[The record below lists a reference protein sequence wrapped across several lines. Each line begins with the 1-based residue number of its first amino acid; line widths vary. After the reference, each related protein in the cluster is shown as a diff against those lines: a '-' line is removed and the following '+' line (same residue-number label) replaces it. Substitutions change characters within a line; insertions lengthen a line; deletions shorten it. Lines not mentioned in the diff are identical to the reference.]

1 MVDRVTRGSDAER
14 QTVSEDTEIRP
25 VAVKPREGYR
35 VWLRYSDGE
44 EGEVD
49 LSHLVGKGVFK
60 VWDDAAYFRRVHLTD
75 YDAIAWDD
83 DLELCPDALYLEL
96 TGKSLAELMPMSVN
110 LLENA

>member
-1 MVDRVTRGSDAER
+1 MADHVVRRSKAEQ
-14 QTVSEDTEIRP
+14 QTVSDNAEIRP
-25 VAVKPREGYR
+25 VAVEPREVYR
-35 VWLRYSDGE
+35 IWLRYSDGE

-60 VWDDAAYFRRVHLTD
+60 VWDDPAYFKRVHLTD

>member
-1 MVDRVTRGSDAER
+1 MLERAADRNEAEKGPASDYP
-14 QTVSEDTEIRP
+14 VIRP
-25 VAVKPREGYR
+25 VAVEPREAYR
-35 VWLRYSDGE
+35 IWLRYSDGA

-60 VWDDAAYFRRVHLTD
+60 VWDDATYFKRVHLTN

-96 TGKSLAELMPMSVN
+96 TGKGLSWSSIC
-110 LLENA
+110 

>member
-1 MVDRVTRGSDAER
+1 M
-14 QTVSEDTEIRP
+14 
-25 VAVKPREGYR
+25 KPREGYR
-35 VWLRYSDGE
+35 IWLRYSDGT

-60 VWDDAAYFRRVHLTD
+60 VWDDATYFKRVHLTN

-96 TGKSLAELMPMSVN
+96 TGKSLAELMPESVN
-110 LLENA
+110 LLSDA